1 MSRRVIVCRC
11 EDVTLDEIQSA
22 IDLGYRSIDELKR
35 LTGFGTGP
43 CQGKECQAHVAHLVE
58 AAGGDL
64 TTLRPFTARP
74 PFHPTPLRFFAG
86 VPRLAPDTEPGADE

>member
-11 EDVTLDEIQSA
+11 EDVTLDEIQSG

-43 CQGKECQAHVAHLVE
+43 SFGL
-58 AAGGDL
+58 
-64 TTLRPFTARP
+64 
-74 PFHPTPLRFFAG
+74 
-86 VPRLAPDTEPGADE
+86 